1 MTDQCNDH
9 ELGCQAGGE
18 EEIRTGV
25 CKFFWCY
32 RRFPGWCQG
41 NTVTPLVHVAQGVTT
56 CPRRFEREAR
66 FGGGADMGRCDAASL
81 RET

>member
-9 ELGCQAGGE
+9 ELGCQAGDE

-41 NTVTPLVHVAQGVTT
+41 NTVTPLVHVAQV
-56 CPRRFEREAR
+56 
-66 FGGGADMGRCDAASL
+66 
-81 RET
+81 